1 MDDMLSEALPP
12 LVIQFAAGS
21 SLEREQ
27 DRPSQL
33 PIYRNGPPGTFVR
46 LDGLRIS
53 LPTDLIVHAHERDDA
68 VVVGFG
74 GMRFNGVHGGRI
86 TFIRVRDVWP
96 ELQLSPARSWLM
108 TLDLLWVAA
117 VHENGCQ
124 IWPAV
129 TAHLSPPASHL

>member
-1 MDDMLSEALPP
+1 MAGPP

-21 SLEREQ
+21 SLERQQ

-53 LPTDLIVHAHERDDA
+53 LPTDLIVDAHERDDA

-74 GMRFNGVHGGRI
+74 GMRFNGIQDGRV
-86 TFIRVRDVWP
+86 TFVRVRDLWP
-96 ELQLSPARSWLM
+96 ESQLSPARSWLM
-108 TLDLLWVAA
+108 TLDPLWVAS
-117 VHENGCQ
+117 VHESDCQ
-124 IWPAV
+124 LWPV
-129 TAHLSPPASHL
+129 TESR

>member
-1 MDDMLSEALPP
+1 MDDTVSEAPSP

-33 PIYRNGPPGTFVR
+33 PIHRNGPPGTFVR

-53 LPTDLIVHAHERDDA
+53 LPTDLIVDALERDDA
-68 VVVGFG
+68 AVVALG
-74 GMRFNGVHGGRI
+74 GMRFSGVHGGHM
-86 TFIRVRDVWP
+86 TFVRVRDLWP

-108 TLDLLWVAA
+108 TLDLRWVAA
-117 VHENGCQ
+117 VHEDGRQ
-124 IWPAV
+124 VWPA
-129 TAHLSPPASHL
+129 TES

>member
-1 MDDMLSEALPP
+1 MLSEALPP

-46 LDGLRIS
+46 LDGL
-53 LPTDLIVHAHERDDA
+53 
-68 VVVGFG
+68 
-74 GMRFNGVHGGRI
+74 
-86 TFIRVRDVWP
+86 
-96 ELQLSPARSWLM
+96 
-108 TLDLLWVAA
+108 WVAA

-124 IWPAV
+124 IWPAD
-129 TAHLSPPASHL
+129 TAHLSSPSSHP